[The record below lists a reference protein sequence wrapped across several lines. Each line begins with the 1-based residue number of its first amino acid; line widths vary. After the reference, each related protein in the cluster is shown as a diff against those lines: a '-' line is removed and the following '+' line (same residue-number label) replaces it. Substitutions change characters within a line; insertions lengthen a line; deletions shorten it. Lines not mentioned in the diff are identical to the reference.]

1 LNEIISGFPDY
12 LTGADIGSVTNQSF
26 KIAFQRK
33 LSELTKDFLERE
45 KVQNPM
51 PAPSDQELSLGSN
64 NDHLL
69 SLFQNPS
76 YANRCQQYMNHLTKS
91 QLVLEITQ
99 ADLFQACQSLK
110 PTMINLSHYEALQ
123 KKFENI

>member
-1 LNEIISGFPDY
+1 VFPDY

-45 KVQNPM
+45 KVQNSVTQ
-51 PAPSDQELSLGSN
+51 SDQEMSLGSS
-64 NDHLL
+64 NDHLF